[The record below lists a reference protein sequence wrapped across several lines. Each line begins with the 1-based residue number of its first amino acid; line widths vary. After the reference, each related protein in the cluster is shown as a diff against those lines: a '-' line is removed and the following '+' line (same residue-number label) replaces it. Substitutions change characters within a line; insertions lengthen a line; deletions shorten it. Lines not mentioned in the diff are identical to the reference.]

1 VLTDASNDLLLDKDF
16 NKTTNSSGS
25 KQFDKSSNT
34 DNIKI
39 NIIPP
44 DYISTNDS

>member
-1 VLTDASNDLLLDKDF
+1 MLDKDF
-16 NKTTNSSGS
+16 NKTTNSSDS

-34 DNIKI
+34 DNIRI

-44 DYISTNDS
+44 ESISTNDS